1 MHVLAIYLLNLFIEN
16 NDEVISPFVLNLG
29 LVSTLLKRIVNFSEL
44 IIPVLLKILSDGKP
58 KTFR

>member
-29 LVSTLLKRIVNFSEL
+29 PVSTLLKRIVDLSRYWFF
-44 IIPVLLKILSDGKP
+44 VLWER
-58 KTFR
+58 FVY